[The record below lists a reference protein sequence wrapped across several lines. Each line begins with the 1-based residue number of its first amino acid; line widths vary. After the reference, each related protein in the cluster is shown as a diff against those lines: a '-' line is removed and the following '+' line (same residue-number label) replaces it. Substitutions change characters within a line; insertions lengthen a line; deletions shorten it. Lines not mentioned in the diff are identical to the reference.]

1 MEHRVPSSP
10 HLLTAG
16 MLGVPRRRERAECVS
31 SAAQFQ
37 GKFAL
42 SQLLKQNVSEC
53 QMPGATYALHKR
65 GSINQGA
72 VSGKKSGSKEESS
85 GIRFLFHTPPPS
97 FMPGQRCLGSLCGA
111 AVKESITLSPPP
123 FFFSPGSV
131 CVGGGGEGKTLYEIG
146 AHNAG
151 QKLGGW
157 WLSWEPGQHSCDQC
171 QHSSRQYGV
180 TLALF
185 ATCFQAHLQ

>member
-1 MEHRVPSSP
+1 MAQQSQGVVPTSGSMIPWLCDMLAISGWRGSEERRVPSSP

-16 MLGVPRRRERAECVS
+16 MLGVPRRRGRAECVS

-37 GKFAL
+37 EKFAL

-85 GIRFLFHTPPPS
+85 GIRFFFPPPS
-97 FMPGQRCLGSLCGA
+97 SQGSGVWVYYA
-111 AVKESITLSPPP
+111 A
-123 FFFSPGSV
+123 
-131 CVGGGGEGKTLYEIG
+131 
-146 AHNAG
+146 
-151 QKLGGW
+151 Q
-157 WLSWEPGQHSCDQC
+157 Q
-171 QHSSRQYGV
+171 
-180 TLALF
+180 
-185 ATCFQAHLQ
+185 

>member
-1 MEHRVPSSP
+1 MGRGGDAV
-10 HLLTAG
+10 LVLQGTG
-16 MLGVPRRRERAECVS
+16 MLGVPACTTAASRGDRERGGDTAKCVS

-85 GIRFLFHTPPPS
+85 GIRF
-97 FMPGQRCLGSLCGA
+97 
-111 AVKESITLSPPP
+111 
-123 FFFSPGSV
+123 FFFFFP
-131 CVGGGGEGKTLYEIG
+131 
-146 AHNAG
+146 
-151 QKLGGW
+151 
-157 WLSWEPGQHSCDQC
+157 
-171 QHSSRQYGV
+171 SSS
-180 TLALF
+180 
-185 ATCFQAHLQ
+185 

>member
-1 MEHRVPSSP
+1 MEHGVPSSP

-85 GIRFLFHTPPPS
+85 GIRFFFHPPPPPS
-97 FMPGQRCLGSLCGA
+97 CQGSGVWVHYA
-111 AVKESITLSPPP
+111 A
-123 FFFSPGSV
+123 
-131 CVGGGGEGKTLYEIG
+131 
-146 AHNAG
+146 
-151 QKLGGW
+151 Q
-157 WLSWEPGQHSCDQC
+157 Q
-171 QHSSRQYGV
+171 
-180 TLALF
+180 
-185 ATCFQAHLQ
+185 

>member
-1 MEHRVPSSP
+1 MRCPGGTVDILDGKGGRRGAGATGHGVPSSRRGCSGSLP
-10 HLLTAG
+10 APRLHPGETGKGGGDTAK
-16 MLGVPRRRERAECVS
+16 CVS

-85 GIRFLFHTPPPS
+85 GIRF
-97 FMPGQRCLGSLCGA
+97 
-111 AVKESITLSPPP
+111 
-123 FFFSPGSV
+123 FFFFFP
-131 CVGGGGEGKTLYEIG
+131 
-146 AHNAG
+146 
-151 QKLGGW
+151 
-157 WLSWEPGQHSCDQC
+157 
-171 QHSSRQYGV
+171 SSS
-180 TLALF
+180 
-185 ATCFQAHLQ
+185 